1 MNLHIKQLNE
11 AVEKHGK
18 PFRVLVVDDEQWIR
32 EIFSDFCKL
41 TKAFEVDMA
50 SDGTDAL
57 KKLESTE
64 YDLVTLDLIM
74 PEMSG
79 LEVLTSIRKISA
91 TVPIMVIT
99 GNSTDK
105 LVNTAGV
112 LGASRVL
119 FKPVTL
125 DNFLAEAVLA
135 LVTNKNS
142 GFADKAGI

>member
-1 MNLHIKQLNE
+1 MNEMNSHIKKLAE
-11 AVEKHGK
+11 AAKQHGR

-50 SDGTDAL
+50 GDGTDAL
-57 KKLESTE
+57 KKLEKSQ

-79 LEVLTSIRKISA
+79 LDVLSAIRAISA
-91 TVPIMVIT
+91 TVPIMIIT
-99 GNSTDK
+99 GNSTEK
-105 LVNTAGV
+105 LVNKAGV
-112 LGASRVL
+112 LGASKIL

-125 DNFLAEAVLA
+125 DSFLAEAVSA
-135 LVTNKNS
+135 LIRDKN
-142 GFADKAGI
+142 